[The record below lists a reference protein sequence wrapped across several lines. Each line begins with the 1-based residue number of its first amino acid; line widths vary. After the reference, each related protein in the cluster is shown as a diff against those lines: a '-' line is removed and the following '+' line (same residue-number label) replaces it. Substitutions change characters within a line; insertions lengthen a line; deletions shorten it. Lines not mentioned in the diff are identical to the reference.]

1 MCLRVSELFLLGGIG
16 EEVVGSF
23 FYKKIVSLS
32 HFLFCFFLSFYFGM
46 KTLCGIYDF
55 IMVFFYF
62 GFQIF
67 TYRIRIFLIKKI

>member
-23 FYKKIVSLS
+23 FYKKIVSFSVL
-32 HFLFCFFLSFYFGM
+32 CFFFPM

>member
-23 FYKKIVSLS
+23 FYKKIVS
-32 HFLFCFFLSFYFGM
+32 FLSFFFPM

-55 IMVFFYF
+55 IMVFSILVSKFH
-62 GFQIF
+62 I
-67 TYRIRIFLIKKI
+67 